1 MGIVIEGLNFAY
13 DNQCVFSNF
22 GLEIPERETLCI
34 MGESGC
40 GKTTLLKLLTGS
52 LVPQSGTIRGIDGKC
67 IGMVFQENR
76 LCEDFTAALNV
87 KLGCDKN
94 WDKTQKARIQEHLT
108 LVGLEE
114 AANRRVSELSGGM
127 KRRVA
132 IVRAMMSD
140 SEILIM
146 DEPLKGLD
154 EKTKKM
160 VISYI
165 KEHAGE
171 RTLLLVTHDRDEV
184 EQFGG
189 NLCVLS
195 SMGKVSYVRK

>member
-1 MGIVIEGLNFAY
+1 MGIVIEGLNFSY
-13 DNQCVFSNF
+13 ENQCVFSNF
-22 GLEIPERETLCI
+22 GLEIADQETLCI

-52 LVPQSGTIRGIDGKC
+52 LAPQSGTIHGMDGKR

-87 KLGCDKN
+87 KLGCNRKWN
-94 WDKTQKARIQEHLT
+94 RAQRAAIEEQLA

-114 AANRRVSELSGGM
+114 AANRKVSELSGGM

-154 EKTKKM
+154 EKTKEM
-160 VISYI
+160 VITYI
-165 KEHAGE
+165 ERHVGE
-171 RTLLLVTHDRDEV
+171 RTLLLVTHDKREV
-184 EQFGG
+184 ERFGG
-189 NLCVLS
+189 KLCVLTPIENDS
-195 SMGKVSYVRK
+195 FRK